1 MMRDQIL
8 AYMTGRG
15 LTLAQAQSAIDRDDV
30 RWGPEGLHRWAV
42 DDVPAP
48 TSRDL
53 PTESEAASILAE
65 ARALATP
72 LPRADFLLALLSMGR
87 TEAHVLAAIAQLPEE
102 EQAAAN
108 ILFRHR
114 ASYRRDHPLVVAM
127 APALGLTPE
136 QVDAA
141 WVQAVQTLDRSVQPL
156 DTSPAPEPERT

>member
-1 MMRDQIL
+1 MTTQEQIVAAYLL
-8 AYMTGRG
+8 AGRTWAEIVAEESPRPWPVPEQIPSQEDAEA
-15 LTLAQAQSAIDRDDV
+15 LIAQ
-30 RWGPEGLHRWAV
+30 
-42 DDVPAP
+42 
-48 TSRDL
+48 
-53 PTESEAASILAE
+53 

-87 TEAHVLAAIAQLPEE
+87 TEAHVLAAIAQLPEAD
-102 EQAAAN
+102 QAAAN

-156 DTSPAPEPERT
+156 DTSPAHEPERTR

>member
-1 MMRDQIL
+1 MTTQEQIVAAYIL
-8 AYMTGRG
+8 AGRTWAEIVAEESTRPWPVPEQIPSQENAE
-15 LTLAQAQSAIDRDDV
+15 TLIAQ
-30 RWGPEGLHRWAV
+30 
-42 DDVPAP
+42 
-48 TSRDL
+48 
-53 PTESEAASILAE
+53 

-87 TEAHVLAAIAQLPEE
+87 TEDDVLAAIAHLPDA
-102 EQAAAN
+102 EQAAAE

-114 ASYRRDHPLVVAM
+114 DSYRRNHPLVVAM